1 MICLDELKF
10 GKCDAK
16 VGENIN
22 LTFEKD
28 RVNVKII
35 WWLVIFQASDFSFE
49 DKPREKPEDATNN
62 ILRAIT
68 ENSKIAFQMQVEYF
82 MIIRYLK

>member
-1 MICLDELKF
+1 MKF

-16 VGENIN
+16 VAENIN

-28 RVNVKII
+28 HVNVKVIRR
-35 WWLVIFQASDFSFE
+35 LVIFQTSDFSFE

-68 ENSKIAFQMQVEYF
+68 ENSKIAFQM
-82 MIIRYLK
+82 

>member
-1 MICLDELKF
+1 M
-10 GKCDAK
+10 
-16 VGENIN
+16 
-22 LTFEKD
+22 
-28 RVNVKII
+28 
-35 WWLVIFQASDFSFE
+35 IFQASDFSFE

>member
-1 MICLDELKF
+1 MKF
-10 GKCDAK
+10 EKCDAK

-22 LTFEKD
+22 LAFEKD
-28 RVNVKII
+28 HVNIKII
-35 WWLVIFQASDFSFE
+35 WWLVIFQASDFSFK